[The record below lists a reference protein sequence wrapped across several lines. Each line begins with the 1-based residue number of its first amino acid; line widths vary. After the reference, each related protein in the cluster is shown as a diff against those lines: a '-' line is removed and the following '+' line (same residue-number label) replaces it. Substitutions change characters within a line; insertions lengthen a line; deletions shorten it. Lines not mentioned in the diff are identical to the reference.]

1 MFLGL
6 SDLDWITRISCF
18 LPIFLIPL
26 HFFFFYLK
34 KEITRKEGY
43 NSIHRCLVGFRAFEF
58 LFSEAILD
66 SFFWGCVVEGAI
78 GEGSKQRKKKVRV
91 FLDLCVGPT

>member
-1 MFLGL
+1 M
-6 SDLDWITRISCF
+6 
-18 LPIFLIPL
+18 
-26 HFFFFYLK
+26 
-34 KEITRKEGY
+34 
-43 NSIHRCLVGFRAFEF
+43 GFRAFEF

-91 FLDLCVGPT
+91 FLDLCVGPA

>member
-1 MFLGL
+1 MF
-6 SDLDWITRISCF
+6 SSYFPYSTS
-18 LPIFLIPL
+18 
-26 HFFFFYLK
+26 FFFFNLK

-58 LFSEAILD
+58 LFLEAILD